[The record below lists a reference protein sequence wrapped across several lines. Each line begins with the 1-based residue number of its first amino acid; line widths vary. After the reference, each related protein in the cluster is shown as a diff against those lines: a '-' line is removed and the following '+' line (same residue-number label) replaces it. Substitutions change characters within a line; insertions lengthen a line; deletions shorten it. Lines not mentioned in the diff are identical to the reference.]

1 MKNNKAKAEK
11 HFKLPLPIPHV
22 ILLAI
27 IIFYTLVYLVT
38 FHLATSYKYEDMV
51 SSMTTDQKMEYVLS
65 LSDDEFN
72 DVITNVTEDT
82 AKELL
87 QLYAA
92 YNILQAQEAD
102 EFKTE

>member
-1 MKNNKAKAEK
+1 
-11 HFKLPLPIPHV
+11 
-22 ILLAI
+22 
-27 IIFYTLVYLVT
+27 
-38 FHLATSYKYEDMV
+38 
-51 SSMTTDQKMEYVLS
+51 MEYVLS

-72 DVITNVTEDT
+72 DVLTNVTEDT